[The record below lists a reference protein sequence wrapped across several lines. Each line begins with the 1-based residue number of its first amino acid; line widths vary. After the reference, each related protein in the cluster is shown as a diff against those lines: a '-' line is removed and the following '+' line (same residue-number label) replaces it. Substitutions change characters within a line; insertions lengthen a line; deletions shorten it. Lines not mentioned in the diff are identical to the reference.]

1 MKLFL
6 GQVLFY
12 FSNFFEY
19 RNCPFILFNWLSLL
33 ALPNTRNS
41 RQYHGSNSS
50 SSAPSFFYSST
61 HIRPEEFENHNKDGG
76 LWLIIDGKVYDIQDF
91 KYYISCL
98 TIVLPEIVNVCV
110 IFL

>member
-1 MKLFL
+1 LAKYFFFFL
-6 GQVLFY
+6 
-12 FSNFFEY
+12 NFFED
-19 RNCPFILFNWLSLL
+19 RNYPFIFYNWLSLL

-50 SSAPSFFYSST
+50 SSAPSFSYSST

-110 IFL
+110 ISL